1 MWISRAKSEKASR
14 EEYEEVGKMRPKC
27 DLTLSCRMEQTSCP
41 GSHAPTAKPSTA
53 PPTYP
58 GTHCVRP
65 PTQVHI
71 ACAHL
76 PRYILRAPTYPG
88 THCVRLPTQVH
99 IACAHLPRY
108 ILRAPTYPGTY
119 CVRPPTQVH
128 IACAHLPRYILR
140 APTYPGTYC
149 VRPPTQVHIASAV
162 EFAGQVAGH
171 GATQTVVRHVPV

>member
-88 THCVRLPTQVH
+88 T
-99 IACAHLPRY
+99 
-108 ILRAPTYPGTY
+108 
-119 CVRPPTQVH
+119 
-128 IACAHLPRYILR
+128 
-140 APTYPGTYC
+140 YC